1 MITFDASVPEVR
13 SGKQKAV
20 IRVHY
25 SDRIGGTPRATDIA
39 VLATVVKPE
48 LVIEGLAAPQEA
60 GAPVEL
66 GRLLVGE
73 HNRWQFVLR
82 NASDAP
88 AWYQLALDG
97 AVMHD
102 VSIMP
107 SKVCA
112 F

>member
-13 SGKQKAV
+13 VGKQKAV
-20 IRVHY
+20 IRVYY
-25 SDRIGGTPRATDIA
+25 SDRVGGASRSTDIA
-39 VLATVVKPE
+39 VFATVVKPE
-48 LVIEGLAAPQEA
+48 LVIEGLAPSKSTD
-60 GAPVEL
+60 APVGL

-73 HNRWQFVLR
+73 HSRWQFVLR

-102 VSIMP
+102 VNIFP
-107 SKVCA
+107 SKVSW
-112 F
+112 